1 MKNIVYFDLETRRSA
16 AQVGGWH
23 EASKMGMSVGVTYS
37 TKDNAY
43 HIYTE
48 DQVEQLIEELR
59 MADLVVGYNHIGF
72 DYQVLQAFTFWT
84 LADVTNNLDIC
95 TDLTSRIGHR
105 LKLDSVAS
113 VTLGNSKTAEGL
125 DALKWWAEY
134 EKDGDP
140 QKMLDIARYCCFDVK
155 VTMEVFKFGAENGY
169 VNYVDKKG
177 NTIRVDV
184 DWKLDWQNL
193 LRPHP

>member
-48 DQVEQLIEELR
+48 DQVMQLIEELQN
-59 MADLVVGYNHIGF
+59 ADMVVGYNHVGF
-72 DYQVLQAFTFWT
+72 DYQVLQAFAFWT
-84 LADVTNNLDIC
+84 IADNTRNLDIC
-95 TDLTSRIGHR
+95 SYLSSKLGHR

-113 VTLGNSKTAEGL
+113 VTLGHSKTAEGT

-134 EKDGDP
+134 EQTGDP
-140 QKMLDIARYCCFDVK
+140 QK
-155 VTMEVFKFGAENGY
+155 
-169 VNYVDKKG
+169 
-177 NTIRVDV
+177 
-184 DWKLDWQNL
+184 
-193 LRPHP
+193 

>member
-48 DQVEQLIEELR
+48 DQVMQLIEELQN
-59 MADLVVGYNHIGF
+59 ADMVVGYNHVGF
-72 DYQVLQAFTFWT
+72 DYQVLQAFAFWT
-84 LADVTNNLDIC
+84 IADNTRNLDIC
-95 TDLTSRIGHR
+95 SYLSSKLGHR

-113 VTLGNSKTAEGL
+113 VTLGHSKTAEGT

-134 EKDGDP
+134 EQTGDP

-155 VTMEVFKFGAENGY
+155 VTMEVHKFGALNGY

-177 NTIRVDV
+177 ETVRVDV
-184 DWKLDWQNL
+184 DWEL
-193 LRPHP
+193 

>member
-1 MKNIVYFDLETRRSA
+1 MKNIVYFDLETRFSA

-23 EASKMGMSVGVTYS
+23 EAGKMGISVAVTFS
-37 TKDNAY
+37 TRDNAY
-43 HIYTE
+43 HNYTQ

-59 MADLVVGYNHIGF
+59 TADLVVGYNHIGF
-72 DYQVLQAFTFWT
+72 DYQVIQPFTFWT
-84 LADVTNNLDIC
+84 MADVSHNLDIC

-134 EKDGDP
+134 EKTGDP

-155 VTMEVFKFGAENGY
+155 VTMEVHRFGALNGY

-177 NTIRVDV
+177 ETVRVDV
-184 DWKLDWQNL
+184 DWTL
-193 LRPHP
+193 